1 VFCDPGVTLRQVDET
16 AAIRRCSYALTR
28 SSAGDNGKLSL
39 PGGKRETLT
48 DGPDEPS
55 VYQPSTQQ
63 PSSHQAS
70 AYQASA
76 HQASAHQASA
86 HQASVEVSSGRGL
99 AIVRPLVQVDAW
111 NAQRFWEAL
120 LSVSQDYSI
129 VVVDLTALLACDWY
143 AFSALMMLLKY
154 TDIAGGEVRVVAGS
168 PAIRRVLTDAGM
180 DRLFSIFDRLADAMP
195 HREPP
200 REPGLA
206 DRAPA

>member
-1 VFCDPGVTLRQVDET
+1 M
-16 AAIRRCSYALTR
+16 
-28 SSAGDNGKLSL
+28 
-39 PGGKRETLT
+39 T

-55 VYQPSTQQ
+55 VYQPSTRQ
-63 PSSHQAS
+63 PSSQ
-70 AYQASA
+70 
-76 HQASAHQASA
+76 QASAHQASA
-86 HQASVEVSSGRGL
+86 HQASVEVISGRGL

-120 LSVSQDYSI
+120 VSVSLDYSI
-129 VVVDLTALLACDWY
+129 IVVDLTALLACDWY

-180 DRLFSIFDRLADAMP
+180 DRLFSVFDRLADAMP

>member
-1 VFCDPGVTLRQVDET
+1 LRQVDET

-28 SSAGDNGKLSL
+28 SSAGDNGKLIL

-55 VYQPSTQQ
+55 VYQPSTQH

-70 AYQASA
+70 AY
-76 HQASAHQASA
+76 QASA

>member
-28 SSAGDNGKLSL
+28 SSAGDNGKLIL

-76 HQASAHQASA
+76 HQAS
-86 HQASVEVSSGRGL
+86 VEVSSGCGL

>member
-28 SSAGDNGKLSL
+28 SSAGDNGKLIL

-55 VYQPSTQQ
+55 VYQPSTQH

-76 HQASAHQASA
+76 HQAS
-86 HQASVEVSSGRGL
+86 VEVSSGCGL

-129 VVVDLTALLACDWY
+129 IVVDLTALLACDWY

-168 PAIRRVLTDAGM
+168 PAICRVLTDAGM

>member
-1 VFCDPGVTLRQVDET
+1 VLCDPGVTLRQVDET

-76 HQASAHQASA
+76 HQAS
-86 HQASVEVSSGRGL
+86 VEVSSGCGL

>member
-76 HQASAHQASA
+76 HQAS
-86 HQASVEVSSGRGL
+86 VEVSSGCGL